1 MAQEAVNA
9 AVPICTPS
17 VPGLEEQVDNYLRT
31 NSRSPEYDMALLQI
45 GGNDLL
51 IASTQDDP
59 AAGKAI
65 VDAALDGG
73 FRWHYLLANSM
84 RDMPLLL

>member
-1 MAQEAVNA
+1 MNA

-17 VPGLEEQVDNYLRT
+17 VPGLEEQIGNYLRT
-31 NSRSPEYDMALLQI
+31 NSRSPEYDMALIQI

-73 FRWHYLLANSM
+73 F
-84 RDMPLLL
+84 